1 MKDYTHHFDIDGI
14 DIYAIVWY
22 DEGQEGSWDLPYI
35 SPSHEIR
42 RMWIGD
48 QLLDP
53 ATDLFCYIE
62 EKIQE
67 ELGTPI

>member
-14 DIYAIVWY
+14 DIFAVVWY

-35 SPSHEIR
+35 AASHEIR

-48 QLLDP
+48 QLIESG
-53 ATDLFCYIE
+53 DLFDFIE
-62 EKIQE
+62 ERIQE